1 MKKVLFLIHDLGQGG
16 AEKVLVNLVNNMD
29 RNRFDITVISLFGG
43 GVNEQYL
50 NEDIKYKTIF
60 KKNIP
65 GNMKLFSPRMLHRLF
80 IKDRYDI
87 EISYLEGPSA
97 RIISGCQNNDTKL
110 ITWIHVEQHTKE
122 LASKAFRSYEESVD
136 CYQKFKHIVYVSE
149 SVKEDFESIY
159 PMLKPGDVLYNT
171 NETDQILKL
180 KDTYWA
186 LILPIC
192 CSSFYCI
199 IMRTFFQ
206 TTVPDAIIESA
217 KIDGARMIRIFVQIV
232 LPISLPA
239 IATIG
244 LFLTFAYWNDW
255 MMAKYYISGNKH
267 NLFPLQYVLIALEE
281 NISFLTRNS
290 QNMTAGTASN
300 VPSETVRMAMVVVSV
315 VPIACSYP
323 FFQKYFVSGLTIGAV
338 KG

>member
-1 MKKVLFLIHDLGQGG
+1 MAKEKKTVLKYTRVKPLTNVFISTLFIILAVICLLPALLVLMVSFSSEASIRMKGYSYVPNALSLASYEYLSRQTGYIGRAFLNSIG
-16 AEKVLVNLVNNMD
+16 
-29 RNRFDITVISLFGG
+29 ITVVG
-43 GVNEQYL
+43 
-50 NEDIKYKTIF
+50 TIF
-60 KKNIP
+60 GLVTTSTMGFALSRPNYRLRSFFTWFIFIP
-65 GNMKLFSPRMLHRLF
+65 MLFSGGLVA
-80 IKDRYDI
+80 
-87 EISYLEGPSA
+87 SYMINA
-97 RIISGCQNNDTKL
+97 
-110 ITWIHVEQHTKE
+110 
-122 LASKAFRSYEESVD
+122 
-136 CYQKFKHIVYVSE
+136 HI
-149 SVKEDFESIY
+149 
-159 PMLKPGDVLYNT
+159 LG
-171 NETDQILKL
+171 L

-206 TTVPDAIIESA
+206 TTVPDAVIESA

-267 NLFPLQYVLIALEE
+267 DLFPLQYVLISLEE

-290 QNMTAGTASN
+290 QNMTAGTATN
-300 VPSETVRMAMVVVSV
+300 VPSETVRMAMVVISV
-315 VPIACSYP
+315 LPIACSYP

>member
-1 MKKVLFLIHDLGQGG
+1 MAKKENAKLKYTRVKPATNVAISALFIFLALLCLMPALLVLIVSLSSEASIRVKGYSYIPNQWSLQAFAYLMNQSSYIGRAFLNSIG
-16 AEKVLVNLVNNMD
+16 
-29 RNRFDITVISLFGG
+29 ITVVGTLLGLIMTSTMGFALSRPNYRLRGFF
-43 GVNEQYL
+43 
-50 NEDIKYKTIF
+50 TWFIF
-60 KKNIP
+60 IP
-65 GNMKLFSPRMLHRLF
+65 MLFSGGLVA
-80 IKDRYDI
+80 
-87 EISYLEGPSA
+87 SYMINA
-97 RIISGCQNNDTKL
+97 
-110 ITWIHVEQHTKE
+110 
-122 LASKAFRSYEESVD
+122 
-136 CYQKFKHIVYVSE
+136 HI
-149 SVKEDFESIY
+149 
-159 PMLKPGDVLYNT
+159 LG
-171 NETDQILKL
+171 L

-267 NLFPLQYVLIALEE
+267 DLFPLQYVLISLEE
-281 NISFLTRNS
+281 NISFLTRNT
-290 QNMTAGTASN
+290 QNMTAGTATN
-300 VPSETVRMAMVVVSV
+300 IPSETVRMAMVVVSV
-315 VPIACSYP
+315 VPIALSYP

>member
-1 MKKVLFLIHDLGQGG
+1 MAKKENAKLKYTRVKPATNVAISALFIFLALLCLMPALLVLIVSLSSEASIRVKGYSYIPNQWSLQAFAYLMNQSSYIGRAFLNSIG
-16 AEKVLVNLVNNMD
+16 
-29 RNRFDITVISLFGG
+29 ITVVGTVLGLIMTSTMGFALSRPNYRLRGFF
-43 GVNEQYL
+43 
-50 NEDIKYKTIF
+50 TWFIF
-60 KKNIP
+60 IP
-65 GNMKLFSPRMLHRLF
+65 MLFSGGLVA
-80 IKDRYDI
+80 
-87 EISYLEGPSA
+87 SYMINA
-97 RIISGCQNNDTKL
+97 
-110 ITWIHVEQHTKE
+110 
-122 LASKAFRSYEESVD
+122 
-136 CYQKFKHIVYVSE
+136 HI
-149 SVKEDFESIY
+149 
-159 PMLKPGDVLYNT
+159 LG
-171 NETDQILKL
+171 L

-267 NLFPLQYVLIALEE
+267 DLFPLQYVLISLEE

-290 QNMTAGTASN
+290 QNMTAGTATN
-300 VPSETVRMAMVVVSV
+300 IPSETVRMAMVVVSV
-315 VPIACSYP
+315 VPIALSYP

>member
-1 MKKVLFLIHDLGQGG
+1 MAKKEKQSILKYTRVKPMTNFWISFLFIFLAFICLMPALLVLIVSFSSEASIRMKGYSYVPNELSMAAYTYLAKQTGYIGRAFLNSIG
-16 AEKVLVNLVNNMD
+16 
-29 RNRFDITVISLFGG
+29 ITVVGTLLGLITTSTMGFALSRPNYRLRKFF
-43 GVNEQYL
+43 
-50 NEDIKYKTIF
+50 TWFIF
-60 KKNIP
+60 IP
-65 GNMKLFSPRMLHRLF
+65 MLFSGGLVA
-80 IKDRYDI
+80 
-87 EISYLEGPSA
+87 SYMINA
-97 RIISGCQNNDTKL
+97 
-110 ITWIHVEQHTKE
+110 
-122 LASKAFRSYEESVD
+122 
-136 CYQKFKHIVYVSE
+136 HI
-149 SVKEDFESIY
+149 
-159 PMLKPGDVLYNT
+159 LG
-171 NETDQILKL
+171 L
-180 KDTYWA
+180 KDSYWA

-206 TTVPDAIIESA
+206 TTVPDAVIESA

-244 LFLTFAYWNDW
+244 LFLTFTYWNDW

-267 NLFPLQYVLIALEE
+267 DLFPLQYVLISLEE

-315 VPIACSYP
+315 IPIACSYP

>member
-1 MKKVLFLIHDLGQGG
+1 MAKEKNTVLKYTRVKPGTNVLLSLLFIFLAFICLMP
-16 AEKVLVNLVNNMD
+16 ALLVLVVSFSSEASIRMKGYSYIPNTLSLASYEYLAKQTGYIGRAFLNSLG
-29 RNRFDITVISLFGG
+29 ITIVGTLLGLITTSTMGFALSRPNYRLRKFF
-43 GVNEQYL
+43 
-50 NEDIKYKTIF
+50 TWFIF
-60 KKNIP
+60 IP
-65 GNMKLFSPRMLHRLF
+65 MLFSGGLVA
-80 IKDRYDI
+80 
-87 EISYLEGPSA
+87 SYMINA
-97 RIISGCQNNDTKL
+97 
-110 ITWIHVEQHTKE
+110 HV
-122 LASKAFRSYEESVD
+122 L
-136 CYQKFKHIVYVSE
+136 
-149 SVKEDFESIY
+149 
-159 PMLKPGDVLYNT
+159 G
-171 NETDQILKL
+171 L

-186 LILPIC
+186 MIIPIC

-206 TTVPDAIIESA
+206 TTVPDAVIESA

-255 MMAKYYISGNKH
+255 LMAKYYISGNKH
-267 NLFPLQYVLIALEE
+267 DLFPLQYVLISLEE

-290 QNMTAGTASN
+290 QNMTAGTVSN
-300 VPSETVRMAMVVVSV
+300 VPSETVRMAMVVISV